1 MLITYWLYNAF
12 DILSYIKYI
21 IEINLTYFF
30 FFFSL
35 SLIFN
40 MVTRKFKVTL
50 VACKIFL
57 LDCAVLEI
65 CAHSNPVIFN
75 R

>member
-1 MLITYWLYNAF
+1 M
-12 DILSYIKYI
+12 SYIKYI

-30 FFFSL
+30 FFSL

-40 MVTRKFKVTL
+40 MATRKFKVTL

-65 CAHSNPVIFN
+65 CTHSNPVIFN